1 MIMTTIDDDDD
12 DPDDKNMMIMN
23 VRSMSYYLYTVDTL

>member
-1 MIMTTIDDDDD
+1 MTTIDDDDD
-12 DPDDKNMMIMN
+12 DPDDKNVMIMN

>member
-1 MIMTTIDDDDD
+1 MTTIDDDDD